1 MAGIEDVAST
11 SDTTESS
18 STGNSSSDTQVI
30 SILDRLREPSLF
42 CQIALL
48 TTKCDLLK
56 IMLKHLSCYFSA
68 VFFVHM
74 DSYMTV

>member
-1 MAGIEDVAST
+1 MMAGIEDAAST

-30 SILDRLREPSLF
+30 SILDRLRESFLF

-48 TTKCDLLK
+48 TAKTNA
-56 IMLKHLSCYFSA
+56 IS
-68 VFFVHM
+68 
-74 DSYMTV
+74 